1 MLRPLLLSGSMAT
14 GKSTVARLL
23 AGHVGRRLVDLDE
36 RIEARFGKRIAE
48 VFATDGEP
56 AFRQVE
62 REELGRTLD
71 EARTQG
77 DAPIVAL
84 GGGALLPRDLRLRA
98 LDEGIV
104 ITLEA
109 SPAEIARRAAQ
120 SGGRPLLDGAG
131 LERRAAELSAQRAP
145 AYAEAHARIATD
157 GRSPDSVATAVLEVW
172 RRDPVAVAAGTASY
186 VVDIAVDAL
195 KERLPELSR
204 GASSF
209 LFVTDANVSMAHGA
223 SAHKVLGPL
232 GVPVAEVVLEP
243 GERQKHAGT
252 VEQIW
257 RAALAAGADRKSL
270 FVGLGGG
277 VVTDITGFAAATWM
291 RGVSWIGVPTTLL
304 AMVDA
309 SVGGKTGVDLMS
321 AKNAVGAFWQPLR
334 VLCDI
339 ELLATESERGFRGAL
354 AEVVKTALIG
364 DPGLLEL
371 LESAPL
377 ELVQWSPELRVEI
390 VRRSIRVKARV
401 VSEDERE
408 SGRRAVL
415 NLGHTVGHALEAVSG
430 YSRLTHGEAVSLGL
444 VAALR
449 IGVGLGVTPPELAK
463 RGEALLARLRL
474 PTDVASEP
482 LEDSL
487 RLIGHDKKRAGKH
500 VRFIVAK
507 APGAVDAIDLELSSL
522 QALTRGLA
530 APAA

>member
-1 MLRPLLLSGSMAT
+1 MRRPLLLNGFMAT
-14 GKSTVARLL
+14 GKSSVGRAL
-23 AGHVGRRLVDLDE
+23 AAHVGRPFIDLDE
-36 RIEARFGKRIAE
+36 RIEARTGTTVSQLFAARGEAEFRALERAELAE
-48 VFATDGEP
+48 V
-56 AFRQVE
+56 
-62 REELGRTLD
+62 LSNS
-71 EARTQG
+71 
-77 DAPIVAL
+77 APESPVVAV
-84 GGGALLPRDLRLRA
+84 GGGALTRRDVRLHA
-98 LDEGIV
+98 LDHAV
-104 ITLEA
+104 VVTLEA
-109 SPAEIARRAAQ
+109 GPEEVARRA
-120 SGGRPLLDGAG
+120 GGSDARPLLRGPDRV
-131 LERRAAELSAQRAP
+131 ERASELLAQRA
-145 AYAEAHARIATD
+145 AGYAEAHARISTE
-157 GRSPDSVATAVLEVW
+157 GRSIDAIAADALAAWQVDGIV
-172 RRDPVAVAAGTASY
+172 VAAGERSY
-186 VVDIAVDAL
+186 TVEIGAGILGSRLAPAVGTPSRLLLVSDSNVLRFHGQKALSLLAALNPAVV
-195 KERLPELSR
+195 EL
-204 GASSF
+204 A
-209 LFVTDANVSMAHGA
+209 
-223 SAHKVLGPL
+223 
-232 GVPVAEVVLEP
+232 P
-243 GERQKHAGT
+243 GEENKHIGSI
-252 VEQIW
+252 EQIW
-257 RAALAAGADRKSL
+257 RAALEASADRKARVL
-270 FVGLGGG
+270 GFGGG
-277 VVTDITGFAAATWM
+277 VVTDVAGFAAATYM
-291 RGVSWIGVPTTLL
+291 RGIPWVGVPTTLL

-364 DPGLLEL
+364 DPELLEL

-377 ELVQWSPELRVEI
+377 ELAQWSAELRVEI
-390 VRRSIRVKARV
+390 VRRSIRVKARI

-449 IGVGLGVTPPELAK
+449 IGVGLGVTPPDLAE
-463 RGEALLARLRL
+463 RGEALLTRLRL
-474 PTDVASEP
+474 PTDIASEP

-507 APGAVDAIDLELSSL
+507 SPGAVDAIDLELSSL

>member
-1 MLRPLLLSGSMAT
+1 
-14 GKSTVARLL
+14 
-23 AGHVGRRLVDLDE
+23 
-36 RIEARFGKRIAE
+36 
-48 VFATDGEP
+48 
-56 AFRQVE
+56 
-62 REELGRTLD
+62 
-71 EARTQG
+71 
-77 DAPIVAL
+77 
-84 GGGALLPRDLRLRA
+84 
-98 LDEGIV
+98 
-104 ITLEA
+104 
-109 SPAEIARRAAQ
+109 
-120 SGGRPLLDGAG
+120 
-131 LERRAAELSAQRAP
+131 
-145 AYAEAHARIATD
+145 
-157 GRSPDSVATAVLEVW
+157 
-172 RRDPVAVAAGTASY
+172 
-186 VVDIAVDAL
+186 
-195 KERLPELSR
+195 
-204 GASSF
+204 
-209 LFVTDANVSMAHGA
+209 
-223 SAHKVLGPL
+223 
-232 GVPVAEVVLEP
+232 
-243 GERQKHAGT
+243 
-252 VEQIW
+252 
-257 RAALAAGADRKSL
+257 
-270 FVGLGGG
+270 
-277 VVTDITGFAAATWM
+277 M
-291 RGVSWIGVPTTLL
+291 RGIPWVGVPTTLL

-364 DPGLLEL
+364 DPELLEL

-377 ELVQWSPELRVEI
+377 ELAQWSAELRVEI
-390 VRRSIRVKARV
+390 VRRSIRVKARI

-449 IGVGLGVTPPELAK
+449 IGVGLGVTPPDLAE
-463 RGEALLARLRL
+463 RGEALLTRLRL
-474 PTDVASEP
+474 PTDIASEP

-507 APGAVDAIDLELSSL
+507 SPGAVDAIDLELSSL